1 MQSTLKVLRSV
12 EKDMHALFPF
22 YSWIK
27 NAFRLEKREIL
38 FINVFFNSL
47 SSETRRE
54 NPGVV
59 GAVPDLYFVEST
71 ECWQPETGGSVT
83 VSKMCTILDDAHL
96 SFLAGRYFLIF
107 DGKENHLS
115 YLKFSRANWPEAYLN
130 YSTVI
135 GLVNTSN

>member
-1 MQSTLKVLRSV
+1 MG
-12 EKDMHALFPF
+12 
-22 YSWIK
+22 
-27 NAFRLEKREIL
+27 
-38 FINVFFNSL
+38 FFNSL

-71 ECWQPETGGSVT
+71 ERWQPETGGSVT
-83 VSKMCTILDDAHL
+83 VSKMCTILDDTHF
-96 SFLAGRYFLIF
+96 SFLAGRYFLILVF
-107 DGKENHLS
+107 DSKENHLS
-115 YLKFSRANWPEAYLN
+115 YLKFSRANWPEAYMYLN